1 MQMTSGRPARA
12 CAPHG
17 TAWHWHWHLAL
28 GMHAIGIGIGT
39 GIGMVSEPTLTKES
53 MPEPH
58 RMLNAALDSKG
69 EGTQR
74 YRHMQHDIVP
84 RGAGTTV
91 PRLTG

>member
-1 MQMTSGRPARA
+1 MPTGRAR
-12 CAPHG
+12 APHG
-17 TAWHWHWHLAL
+17 
-28 GMHAIGIGIGT
+28 IGIGI
-39 GIGMVSEPTLTKES
+39 GIGMVSEPTRTKES

-91 PRLTG
+91 PRHTG